1 MRYLFVA
8 PNLTQPTFET
18 LQEVSFQMFKK
29 VEEIL
34 RKINKAECTIKISV
48 SKEGHGNVYRL
59 NVEVLDFKSAKS
71 VRPVVIIKDHDLRKA
86 IGTAAS
92 KLKTQII
99 TKRKKLIG

>member
-18 LQEVSFQMFKK
+18 LQEVSFTMFKK

-34 RKINKAECTIKISV
+34 KKINEAECTIKISV

-59 NVEVLDFKSAKS
+59 NVEVLDFKR
-71 VRPVVIIKDHDLRKA
+71 VNPVVIIKDHDLRKA
-86 IGTAAS
+86 IGTAAK

-99 TKRKKLIG
+99 TKRKKMIG

>member
-18 LQEVSFQMFKK
+18 LQEVSFKMFKK

-34 RKINKAECTIKISV
+34 NKINKAECTIKISV

-59 NVEVLDFKSAKS
+59 NVEVLDFKSEK
-71 VRPVVIIKDHDLRKA
+71 PLVIIKDHDLRKA

-92 KLKTQII
+92 KLKTQIVNR
-99 TKRKKLIG
+99 RKKMIG

>member
-18 LQEVSFQMFKK
+18 LQEVSFNMFKK

-34 RKINKAECTIKISV
+34 RKINESDCTIKISV
-48 SKEGHGNVYRL
+48 SKEGHGNVFRI
-59 NVEVLDFKSAKS
+59 NVEVLNF
-71 VRPVVIIKDHDLRKA
+71 RRENPVVIIKDHDLRKA

-99 TKRKKLIG
+99 TKRKKMIG

>member
-18 LQEVSFQMFKK
+18 LQEVSFKMFKK

-59 NVEVLDFKSAKS
+59 NVEVLDFKSE
-71 VRPVVIIKDHDLRKA
+71 RPVVIIKDHDLRKA

-92 KLKTQII
+92 KLKTQIV
-99 TKRKKLIG
+99 TRRKKLIG